1 MKYARRRM
9 ALIAITLVSQMSWAQ
24 SEDDQ
29 IRRLEAGRTKK
40 LSENQ
45 VVEMFRKGGVSLKE
59 EKARA
64 AQTRLG
70 SSLTTEQYQ
79 ARLKS
84 QFNLQRTTEEPLN
97 PFQPVLSPYED
108 WNVGVDKRLPIGANL
123 GVQAFGTQYSFDGNM
138 PVSNATQVGL
148 RATARIDLWK
158 NLFGSLDRAELT
170 TAEARKRRA
179 DVEERVNTKKREIEL
194 RKAFWSFVAAA
205 QSISLSEELTRT
217 ANLQLKDA
225 RSRARE
231 GAADRG
237 EVARYQSQVESRN
250 ASMLLFM
257 YQREVTMQSFER
269 QFSEFRSTEWALD
282 ETSLDANQAQVEQ
295 CMMAIAKNTIPD
307 MNHTLVDEMIGL
319 LKAETESEIKIA
331 GQHNSADLAFIGQ
344 YQTTGAD
351 NSYARAREEIADKTK
366 GGYAVG
372 LQLSIPLGS
381 SGRRSEENLLSAKKN
396 SLEAQQEALAHDL
409 RSSHETMLKALLY
422 LRSGLKNQ
430 VENSR
435 NLTVNFQEMQKK
447 YRQGRIPVSTLVL
460 EQDSLFQSRL
470 TEIDLRRQIAHVILD
485 YFTLFTEHPCSWNK
499 I

>member
-1 MKYARRRM
+1 MRQSRRLLTLLAIMLASQM
-9 ALIAITLVSQMSWAQ
+9 ALAQ
-24 SEDDQ
+24 SEDEL
-29 IRRLEAGRTKK
+29 IRKLEAGRTKK
-40 LSENQ
+40 LSEDQ
-45 VVEMFRKGGVSLKE
+45 VVQMFRAGGVSLKE

-70 SSLTTEQYQ
+70 SSLTKEQFQ
-79 ARLKS
+79 TRLKS
-84 QFNLQRTTEEPLN
+84 QYNLQRSVEEPIN

-108 WNVGVDKRLPIGANL
+108 WNVGLEKRLPIGANV
-123 GVQAFGTQYSFDGNM
+123 GIQAFGTQYSFDGNM
-138 PVSNATQVGL
+138 PVSNATQTGL
-148 RATARIDLWK
+148 RATTRLDLWK
-158 NLFGSLDRAELT
+158 NIFGSLDRAELT
-170 TAEARKRRA
+170 TAEARRRRA

-217 ANLQLKDA
+217 ANIQLKDA
-225 RSRARE
+225 RNRARE

-269 QFSEFRSTEWALD
+269 QFGEFRSTEWALD
-282 ETSLDANQAQVEQ
+282 EASLDKKQAQVEQ
-295 CMMAIAKNTIPD
+295 CMGAIAKSPVPD
-307 MNHTLVDEMIGL
+307 MNHTMVDELIGL

-331 GQHNSADLAFIGQ
+331 SKHNSADLALIGQ
-344 YQTTGAD
+344 YQTTGTD
-351 NSYARAREEIADKTK
+351 NSYARAREELSDKQK

-430 VENSR
+430 VDNSR